1 MENGNGLKKQYGLLM
16 AICMV
21 VGTVVGSGVFFK
33 AQAILDKTGGDM
45 PMGIIAWIIGGVVM
59 ICCVLAF
66 CVMAQQYEKVNGL
79 VDYAEATIGNKYA
92 YFMGWFATTIYTPA
106 MTSVLAWL
114 TARYFL
120 TFLVSVNPNLT
131 LTAPIAGAG
140 PVSSSET
147 FLLAG
152 FILICVFAINTL
164 SSKLAGK
171 LQISATFIKL
181 IPLLLMAVV
190 GTIYGLTHNIAGE
203 PVDAGPSMLGA
214 NFETST
220 GNFSLLFGAVVAT
233 AFAYEGWILATS
245 INSEI
250 KNSKKNLPIALILGG
265 IIIIA
270 IYLFYYIGIAGGAPV
285 EVLKDASKGAPVAFV
300 NVFGNVI
307 GNILNLFVAI
317 SCLGTLNGLLIGCI
331 RGMYSISVRGYGP
344 KADLMKQVD
353 PASGMPSNSC
363 IVGLV
368 IIGAWLVYF
377 YGANL
382 ATVHNDADLAAAT
395 STIGGLFNFNAS
407 DWFGKFSFDS
417 SELPIITIYALYIP
431 MFIQFMRKE
440 KKLPAVKRF
449 VLPALGIIGSA
460 FMVFAAIYSHGY
472 LPYKAAKEAGAGFSC
487 PVLFYLIVFAV
498 IMAIGMLLMNPKK
511 KKSK

>member
-1 MENGNGLKKQYGLLM
+1 MEKGLKKQYGLLM

-33 AQAILDKTGGDM
+33 AQAILQKTNGDM
-45 PMGIIAWIIGGVVM
+45 PMGILAWVIGGAVM
-59 ICCVLAF
+59 IFCVLAF
-66 CVMAQQYEKVNGL
+66 CVMAQRYEKVNGL
-79 VDYAEATIGNKYA
+79 VDYAEATIGSKYA
-92 YFMGWFATTIYTPA
+92 YMMGWFATTIYTPA

-120 TFLVSVNPNLT
+120 TFLVSVNPDIQLN
-131 LTAPIAGAG
+131 GD
-140 PVSSSET
+140 PVTGTET

-152 FILICVFAINTL
+152 FILIFVFAVNTL

-190 GTIYGLTHNIAGE
+190 GTIYGCTHNFAGE
-203 PVDAGPSMLGA
+203 PTTILAT
-214 NFETST
+214 NFTT
-220 GNFSLLFGAVVAT
+220 GTGDFTPLFGAVVAT

-250 KNSKKNLPIALILGG
+250 KDSKKNLPIALVLGG

-270 IYLFYYIGIAGGAPV
+270 IYLFYYIGVAGGAPV
-285 EVLKDASKGAPVAFV
+285 QTLIDEGTAPAFV
-300 NVFGNVI
+300 TVFGNVL
-307 GNILNLFVAI
+307 GNILNLFVAV

-344 KADLMKQVD
+344 KVNLMKQID

-368 IIGAWLVYF
+368 IVSAWLVYF

-382 ATVHNDADLAAAT
+382 TT
-395 STIGGLFNFNAS
+395 P
-407 DWFGKFSFDS
+407 WFGKFSFDS

-431 MFIQFMRKE
+431 MFIMFMKKE
-440 KKLPAVKRF
+440 KGLSPVKRF
-449 VLPALGIIGSA
+449 VLPTLGLIGSA
-460 FMVFAAIYSHGY
+460 FMVFAALFSHGY
-472 LPYKAAKEAGAGFSC
+472 APYIAAKEAGQGFAC
-487 PVLFYLIVFAV
+487 PVIFYLAVFAV
-498 IMAIGMLLMNPKK
+498 IMAIGLLLMKPKQK
-511 KKSK
+511 KN

>member
-33 AQAILDKTGGDM
+33 AQAILDKTNGDM

-59 ICCVLAF
+59 IFCVLAF

-92 YFMGWFATTIYTPA
+92 YFMGWFATTIYMPA

-120 TFLVSVNPNLT
+120 TFLVSVNPDLQ
-131 LTAPIAGAG
+131 LAGD
-140 PVSSSET
+140 PVTGTET

-152 FILICVFAINTL
+152 FILILVFAVNTL

-203 PVDAGPSMLGA
+203 PATILSS
-214 NFETST
+214 NFATGT
-220 GNFSLLFGAVVAT
+220 GNFSVLFGAVVAT

-250 KNSKKNLPIALILGG
+250 KDSKKNLPIALVLGG

-285 EVLKDASKGAPVAFV
+285 KTLIEEGTAPAFTT
-300 NVFGNVI
+300 VFGNVL
-307 GNILNLFVAI
+307 GNVLNLFVAV
-317 SCLGTLNGLLIGCI
+317 SCLGTLNGLLIGTI
-331 RGMYSISVRGYGP
+331 RGMYSVAVRGYGP
-344 KADLMKQVD
+344 KSDLMKQVD

-363 IVGLV
+363 IIGLV
-368 IIGAWLVYF
+368 IVGAWLVYF

-382 ATVHNDADLAAAT
+382 TATP
-395 STIGGLFNFNAS
+395 
-407 DWFGKFSFDS
+407 WFGKFSFDS
-417 SELPIITIYALYIP
+417 SELPIITIYGLYIP

-440 KKLPAVKRF
+440 KNLPAVKRF
-449 VLPALGIIGSA
+449 VLPTLGVIGSA

-472 LPYKAAKEAGAGFSC
+472 MPYLAAKEKGEFSC

-511 KKSK
+511 KSK

>member
-1 MENGNGLKKQYGLLM
+1 MVSMENGLKKQYGLLM

-33 AQAILDKTGGDM
+33 AQAILQKTNGDM
-45 PMGIIAWIIGGVVM
+45 PMGILAWIIGGVIM

-79 VDYAEATIGNKYA
+79 VDYAEATIGSKYA
-92 YFMGWFATTIYTPA
+92 YMMGWFSTVIYTPA

-120 TFLVSVNPNLT
+120 TFLVSVNPDLQ
-131 LTAPIAGAG
+131 LAGN
-140 PVSSSET
+140 PVTGTET

-152 FILICVFAINTL
+152 FILIFVFAVNTL

-203 PVDAGPSMLGA
+203 PTTILAS
-214 NFETST
+214 NFATGS
-220 GNFSLLFGAVVAT
+220 GNFQPLFGAVVAT

-250 KNSKKNLPIALILGG
+250 KDSKKNLPIALVLGG
-265 IIIIA
+265 IIIVA

-285 EVLKDASKGAPVAFV
+285 QTLIDEGTAPAFTA
-300 NVFGNVI
+300 VFGNVL
-307 GNILNLFVAI
+307 GNILNLFVAV

-331 RGMYSISVRGYGP
+331 RGMYSISVRNMGP
-344 KADLMKQVD
+344 KVYLMKQVD

-368 IIGAWLVYF
+368 IVAAWLVYF

-382 ATVHNDADLAAAT
+382 TATP
-395 STIGGLFNFNAS
+395 
-407 DWFGKFSFDS
+407 WFGKFSFDS

-440 KKLPAVKRF
+440 KNLPAVKRF

-460 FMVFAAIYSHGY
+460 FMVFAAFYSHGY
-472 LPYKAAKEAGAGFSC
+472 MPYLAAKENGEFSC

-498 IMAIGMLLMNPKK
+498 IMAIGMLVMKPKK
-511 KKSK
+511 KAK

>member
-1 MENGNGLKKQYGLLM
+1 MENGLKKQYGLLM

-33 AQAILDKTGGDM
+33 AQAILQKTNGDM
-45 PMGIIAWIIGGVVM
+45 PMGIIAWIIGGLVM

-66 CVMAQQYEKVNGL
+66 CVMAQRYEKVNGL
-79 VDYAEATIGNKYA
+79 VDYAEATVGNKYA

-120 TFLVSVNPNLT
+120 TFLVSVNPDLQ
-131 LTAPIAGAG
+131 LAGD
-140 PVSSSET
+140 PVTGSET

-152 FILICVFAINTL
+152 FILIFVFAVNTL

-171 LQISATFIKL
+171 LQISTTFIKL

-190 GTIYGLTHNIAGE
+190 GTVYGFTHNMAGE
-203 PVDAGPSMLGA
+203 PVSILSA
-214 NFETST
+214 NFATGT
-220 GNFSLLFGAVVAT
+220 GNYTMLFGAVVAT

-250 KNSKKNLPIALILGG
+250 KNSKKNLPIALIVGG
-265 IIIIA
+265 VIIITVYI
-270 IYLFYYIGIAGGAPV
+270 FYYIGVAGGATV
-285 EVLKDASKGAPVAFV
+285 ETLVNDGATTAFTT
-300 NVFGNVI
+300 VFGNVF
-307 GNILNLFVAI
+307 GNILNLFVAV

-344 KADLMKQVD
+344 KVDLMKQVD
-353 PASGMPSNSC
+353 PASNMPSNSC

-368 IIGAWLVYF
+368 IVAAWLVYF

-382 ATVHNDADLAAAT
+382 TAKP
-395 STIGGLFNFNAS
+395 
-407 DWFGKFSFDS
+407 WFGVFSFDS

-440 KKLPAVKRF
+440 KGLSPLKRF
-449 VLPALGIIGSA
+449 VLPGLGVVGSL
-460 FMVFAAIYSHGY
+460 FMVIAAIYSHGY
-472 LPYKAAKEAGAGFSC
+472 LPYIAAKENGTFSC

-498 IMAIGMLLMNPKK
+498 IMGLGLVMMKPKK
-511 KKSK
+511 AK

>member
-1 MENGNGLKKQYGLLM
+1 MEKGLKKQYGLLM

-33 AQAILDKTGGDM
+33 AQAILQKTNGDM
-45 PMGIIAWIIGGVVM
+45 PMGILAWIIGGAVM
-59 ICCVLAF
+59 IFCVLAF

-79 VDYAEATIGNKYA
+79 VDYAEATIGSKYA
-92 YFMGWFATTIYTPA
+92 YLMGWFSTLIYTPA

-120 TFLVSVNPNLT
+120 VFLVSVNPDFQLN
-131 LTAPIAGAG
+131 GD
-140 PVSSSET
+140 PVTSSET

-152 FILICVFAINTL
+152 FILIFVFAVNTL

-181 IPLLLMAVV
+181 IPLLLMAIV

-203 PVDAGPSMLGA
+203 PTTILAT
-214 NFETST
+214 NFAT
-220 GNFSLLFGAVVAT
+220 GTGDFTPLFGAVVAT

-250 KNSKKNLPIALILGG
+250 KDSKKNLPIALVLGG

-270 IYLFYYIGIAGGAPV
+270 IYLFYYIGVAGGAPV
-285 EVLKDASKGAPVAFV
+285 QTLIDEGTAPAFV
-300 NVFGNVI
+300 TVFGNVF
-307 GNILNLFVAI
+307 GNILNLFVAV

-331 RGMYSISVRGYGP
+331 RGMYSISVRGFGP
-344 KADLMKQVD
+344 KVNLMKQID

-363 IVGLV
+363 IIGLV
-368 IIGAWLVYF
+368 VVAAWLVYF

-382 ATVHNDADLAAAT
+382 TATP
-395 STIGGLFNFNAS
+395 
-407 DWFGKFSFDS
+407 WFGKFSFDS

-431 MFIQFMRKE
+431 MFIMFMKKE
-440 KKLPAVKRF
+440 KGLSPVKRF
-449 VLPALGIIGSA
+449 VLPTLGLIGSA
-460 FMVFAAIYSHGY
+460 CMVFAAIYSHGY
-472 LPYKAAKEAGAGFSC
+472 APYIAAKEAGQGFTC
-487 PVLFYLIVFAV
+487 PVLFYLVVFGV
-498 IMAIGMLLMNPKK
+498 IMAIGLLVMKPKQK
-511 KKSK
+511 KN

>member
-1 MENGNGLKKQYGLLM
+1 MENGLKKQYGLLM

-33 AQAILDKTGGDM
+33 AQTILEKTNGDM
-45 PMGIIAWIIGGVVM
+45 PLGIIAWIIGGTVM
-59 ICCVLAF
+59 LFCILAF
-66 CVMAQQYEKVNGL
+66 CVMAQRYEKVNGL
-79 VDYAEATIGNKYA
+79 VDYSEATIGSKYA
-92 YFMGWFATTIYTPA
+92 YMIGWFTTTIYTPA

-120 TFLVSVNPNLT
+120 TFIKSVNP
-131 LTAPIAGAG
+131 AFSIASVTTNGTDFG

-147 FLLAG
+147 FLFAG
-152 FILICVFAINTL
+152 FVLIIVFAVNTL
-164 SSKLAGK
+164 SSRLAGK
-171 LQISATFIKL
+171 LQISATFIKF
-181 IPLLLMAVV
+181 IPLLAMAIGGV
-190 GTIYGLTHNIAGE
+190 IYGLSHDITGA
-203 PVDAGPSMLGA
+203 PVQDAA
-214 NFETST
+214 
-220 GNFSLLFGAVVAT
+220 SLLASNFNTSGGTIAPLFAAVVAT

-250 KNSKKNLPIALILGG
+250 KNSKKNLPIALVAGG

-270 IYLFYYIGIAGGAPV
+270 IYLFYYIGVAGGATV
-285 EVLKDASKGAPVAFV
+285 DVLKNDGAPVAFV
-300 NVFGNVI
+300 NVFGNVF
-307 GNILNLFVAI
+307 GNILNLFVAV

-331 RGMYSISVRGYGP
+331 RGMYSLAVRDMGP
-344 KADLMKQVD
+344 KVKLMKQID

-368 IIGAWLVYF
+368 IVAAWLVYF

-382 ATVHNDADLAAAT
+382 VEVP
-395 STIGGLFNFNAS
+395 
-407 DWFGKFSFDS
+407 WFGKFSFDS

-440 KKLPAVKRF
+440 KGVSALKRF
-449 VLPALGIIGSA
+449 VLPALGIIGSG

-472 LPYKAAKEAGAGFSC
+472 APYMAAKANGEFSC
-487 PVLFYLIVFAV
+487 PVLFYLIVFTV
-498 IMAIGMLLMNPKK
+498 IMTIGAIFMKPKAAK
-511 KKSK
+511 K

>member
-1 MENGNGLKKQYGLLM
+1 MKKVISMEKGLKKQYGLLM

-33 AQAILDKTGGDM
+33 AQAILNKTNGDM
-45 PMGIIAWIIGGVVM
+45 PLGIVAWIIGGAVM
-59 ICCVLAF
+59 IFCILAF
-66 CVMAQQYEKVNGL
+66 CVMAQRYEKVNGL
-79 VDYAEATIGNKYA
+79 VDYSEATIGGKYA
-92 YFMGWFATTIYTPA
+92 YMIGWFTTTIYTPA

-114 TARYFL
+114 TASYFL
-120 TFLVSVNPNLT
+120 KFLQSVNPDFALMGVADT
-131 LTAPIAGAG
+131 
-140 PVSSSET
+140 SSET

-152 FILICVFAINTL
+152 FILMLVFAVNTL

-181 IPLLLMAVV
+181 IPLLAMAIGGV
-190 GTIYGLTHNIAGE
+190 IYGLSHDITGA
-203 PVDAGPSMLGA
+203 PVQDTTSMLAA
-214 NFETST
+214 NFGTS
-220 GNFSLLFGAVVAT
+220 GNTIAPLFGAVVAT

-250 KNSKKNLPIALILGG
+250 KNSKRNLPIALVAGG
-265 IIIIA
+265 IIIVA
-270 IYLFYYIGIAGGAPV
+270 IYLFYYIGIAGGASV
-285 EVLKDASKGAPVAFV
+285 DTLRTVGTAPAFV
-300 NVFGNVI
+300 AVFGNVL
-307 GNILNLFVAI
+307 GNILNLFVAV

-331 RGMYSISVRGYGP
+331 RGMYSLAVRDRGP
-344 KADLMKQVD
+344 KVKLMKQVD

-368 IIGAWLVYF
+368 IVAAWLVYF

-382 ATVHNDADLAAAT
+382 AGTP
-395 STIGGLFNFNAS
+395 
-407 DWFGKFSFDS
+407 WFGKFSFDS

-431 MFIQFMRKE
+431 IFIQFMRKE
-440 KKLPAVKRF
+440 KGLSALKRF
-449 VLPALGIIGSA
+449 VLPTLGIIGSA

-472 LPYKAAKEAGAGFSC
+472 APYMAAKEAGTGFSC

-498 IMAIGMLLMNPKK
+498 IMAIGAIFMNPQKVEK
-511 KKSK
+511 E

>member
-1 MENGNGLKKQYGLLM
+1 MEKGLKKQYGLLM

-33 AQAILDKTGGDM
+33 AQAILQKTNGDM
-45 PMGIIAWIIGGVVM
+45 PMGILAWVIGGAVM
-59 ICCVLAF
+59 IFCVLAF
-66 CVMAQQYEKVNGL
+66 CVMAQRYEKVNGL
-79 VDYAEATIGNKYA
+79 VDYAEATIGSKYA
-92 YFMGWFATTIYTPA
+92 YMMGWFTTTIYTPA

-120 TFLVSVNPNLT
+120 TFLVSVDPDIQLN
-131 LTAPIAGAG
+131 GD
-140 PVSSSET
+140 PVTGTET

-152 FILICVFAINTL
+152 FILIFVFAVNTL

-190 GTIYGLTHNIAGE
+190 GTIYGCTHNFAGE
-203 PVDAGPSMLGA
+203 PTTILAT
-214 NFETST
+214 NFAT
-220 GNFSLLFGAVVAT
+220 GTGDFTPLFGAVVAT

-250 KNSKKNLPIALILGG
+250 KDSKKNLPIALVLGG

-270 IYLFYYIGIAGGAPV
+270 IYLFYYIGVAGGAPV
-285 EVLKDASKGAPVAFV
+285 QTLIDEGTAPAFV
-300 NVFGNVI
+300 TVFGNVL
-307 GNILNLFVAI
+307 GNILNLFVAV

-344 KADLMKQVD
+344 KVNLMKQID

-368 IIGAWLVYF
+368 IVSAWLVYF

-382 ATVHNDADLAAAT
+382 TT
-395 STIGGLFNFNAS
+395 P
-407 DWFGKFSFDS
+407 WFGKFSFDS

-431 MFIQFMRKE
+431 MFIMFMKKE
-440 KKLPAVKRF
+440 KGLSPVKRF
-449 VLPALGIIGSA
+449 VLPTLGLIGSA
-460 FMVFAAIYSHGY
+460 FMVFAALFSHGY
-472 LPYKAAKEAGAGFSC
+472 APYIAAKEAGQGFAC
-487 PVLFYLIVFAV
+487 PVIFYLAVFAV
-498 IMAIGMLLMNPKK
+498 IMAIGLLLMKPKQK
-511 KKSK
+511 KN

>member
-1 MENGNGLKKQYGLLM
+1 MENGLKKQYGLLM

-33 AQAILDKTGGDM
+33 AQAILQKTNGDM
-45 PMGIIAWIIGGVVM
+45 PLGVLAWIIGGAVM
-59 ICCVLAF
+59 IFCILAF

-79 VDYAEATIGNKYA
+79 VDYAEATVGSKYA
-92 YFMGWFATTIYTPA
+92 YMMGWFATTIYTPA

-120 TFLVSVNPNLT
+120 TFMVSVNPDLQ
-131 LTAPIAGAG
+131 LAGD
-140 PVSSSET
+140 PVTGTET

-152 FILICVFAINTL
+152 FILICVFAVNTL

-190 GTIYGLTHNIAGE
+190 GTIYGLSHNMAGE
-203 PVDAGPSMLGA
+203 PVSILASNFATSAGDFKP
-214 NFETST
+214 
-220 GNFSLLFGAVVAT
+220 LFGAVVAT

-250 KNSKKNLPIALILGG
+250 KDSKKNLPIALVLGG
-265 IIIIA
+265 VIIIA

-285 EVLKDASKGAPVAFV
+285 KTLMDEGTASAFTT
-300 NVFGNVI
+300 VFGNVL
-307 GNILNLFVAI
+307 GNILNLFVAV

-331 RGMYSISVRGYGP
+331 RGMYSISVRNMGP
-344 KADLMKQVD
+344 KVNLMKQID

-368 IIGAWLVYF
+368 IVAARLVYF

-382 ATVHNDADLAAAT
+382 TAKP
-395 STIGGLFNFNAS
+395 
-407 DWFGKFSFDS
+407 WFGIFSFDS

-431 MFIQFMRKE
+431 MFIQFMRKAKE
-440 KKLPAVKRF
+440 LSALKRF
-449 VLPALGIIGSA
+449 VLPALGIIGSG
-460 FMVFAAIYSHGY
+460 FMVIAAIYSHGY
-472 LPYKAAKEAGAGFSC
+472 QPYIAAKENGTFSC
-487 PVLFYLIVFAV
+487 PVLFYLVVFAV
-498 IMAIGMLLMNPKK
+498 IMVAGALVMKPKK
-511 KKSK
+511 KA

>member
-1 MENGNGLKKQYGLLM
+1 MEKGLKKQYGLLM

-33 AQAILDKTGGDM
+33 AQAILQKTNGDM
-45 PMGIIAWIIGGVVM
+45 PMGIIAWIIGGAVM
-59 ICCVLAF
+59 ICCILAF

-79 VDYAEATIGNKYA
+79 VDYAEATIGSKYA

-120 TFLVSVNPNLT
+120 TFLVSVNPDLQ
-131 LTAPIAGAG
+131 LAGD
-140 PVSSSET
+140 PVTGTET

-190 GTIYGLTHNIAGE
+190 GTIYGLSHNIAGE
-203 PVDAGPSMLGA
+203 PTSILAS
-214 NFETST
+214 NFAT
-220 GNFSLLFGAVVAT
+220 GSGNYSVLFGAVVAT

-250 KNSKKNLPIALILGG
+250 KDSKKNLPIALVLGG

-285 EVLKDASKGAPVAFV
+285 QTLIDEGTAPAFTA
-300 NVFGNVI
+300 VFGNVL
-307 GNILNLFVAI
+307 GNILNLFVAV
-317 SCLGTLNGLLIGCI
+317 SCLGTLNGLLIGNI

-344 KADLMKQVD
+344 KVDLMKQID

-363 IVGLV
+363 IIGLV
-368 IIGAWLVYF
+368 IVGAWLVYF

-382 ATVHNDADLAAAT
+382 TAAP
-395 STIGGLFNFNAS
+395 
-407 DWFGKFSFDS
+407 WFGLFSFDS

-440 KKLPAVKRF
+440 KSLPAVKRF
-449 VLPALGIIGSA
+449 VLPTLGIIGSA

-472 LPYKAAKEAGAGFSC
+472 LPYLAAKEQGEFSC

-498 IMAIGMLLMNPKK
+498 IMAIGMLVMNPKK
-511 KKSK
+511 KAK

>member
-33 AQAILDKTGGDM
+33 AQAILQKTNGDM

-79 VDYAEATIGNKYA
+79 VDYAEATIGSKYA
-92 YFMGWFATTIYTPA
+92 YMMGWFSTTIYTPA

-120 TFLVSVNPNLT
+120 TFLVSVNPNLQ
-131 LTAPIAGAG
+131 LAGD
-140 PVSSSET
+140 PVTGTET

-152 FILICVFAINTL
+152 FILIVVFAINTL

-203 PVDAGPSMLGA
+203 PTTILAS
-214 NFETST
+214 NFATGT
-220 GNFSLLFGAVVAT
+220 GNFQPLFGAVVAT

-250 KNSKKNLPIALILGG
+250 KDSKKNLPIALVLGG

-285 EVLKDASKGAPVAFV
+285 QTLIDEGTAPAFTA
-300 NVFGNVI
+300 VFGNVL
-307 GNILNLFVAI
+307 GNILNLFVAV
-317 SCLGTLNGLLIGCI
+317 SCLGTLNGLLIGTI
-331 RGMYSISVRGYGP
+331 RGMYSISVRNMGP
-344 KADLMKQVD
+344 KVDLMKQVD

-368 IIGAWLVYF
+368 IVAAWLVYF

-382 ATVHNDADLAAAT
+382 TATP
-395 STIGGLFNFNAS
+395 
-407 DWFGKFSFDS
+407 WFGKFSFDS

-440 KKLPAVKRF
+440 TKLPAVKRF
-449 VLPALGIIGSA
+449 VLPTLGIIGSA
-460 FMVFAAIYSHGY
+460 FMVFAALYSHGY
-472 LPYKAAKEAGAGFSC
+472 MPYLAAKENGEFSC
-487 PVLFYLIVFAV
+487 PVLFYIIVFAV
-498 IMAIGMLLMNPKK
+498 IMALGALVMNPKK
-511 KKSK
+511 KAK

>member
-1 MENGNGLKKQYGLLM
+1 MENQNGLKKQYGLLM

-33 AQAILDKTGGDM
+33 AQAILDKTSGDM
-45 PMGIIAWIIGGVVM
+45 PMGILAWIIGGVIM
-59 ICCVLAF
+59 IFCVLAF

-79 VDYAEATIGNKYA
+79 VDYAEATIGKKYA
-92 YFMGWFATTIYTPA
+92 YLIGWFSTLIYTPA

-120 TFLVSVNPNLT
+120 TFLVSVNPDIQL
-131 LTAPIAGAG
+131 AGD
-140 PVSSSET
+140 PVTGTET

-152 FILICVFAINTL
+152 FILIFVFAVNTL

-181 IPLLLMAVV
+181 IPLLLMAIV

-203 PVDAGPSMLGA
+203 PTTILAS
-214 NFETST
+214 NFGTGT
-220 GNFSLLFGAVVAT
+220 GNFTPLFGAVVAT

-250 KNSKKNLPIALILGG
+250 KNSKKNLPIALVLGG
-265 IIIIA
+265 FIIIA
-270 IYLFYYIGIAGGAPV
+270 IYLFYYIGVAGGAPV
-285 EVLKDASKGAPVAFV
+285 QTLIDEGTAPAFV
-300 NVFGNVI
+300 TVFGNVF
-307 GNILNLFVAI
+307 GNILNLFVAV

-331 RGMYSISVRGYGP
+331 RGMYSLSVRNMGP
-344 KADLMKQVD
+344 KVKLMKQID

-363 IVGLV
+363 IIGLV
-368 IIGAWLVYF
+368 VVAAWLVYF

-382 ATVHNDADLAAAT
+382 AP
-395 STIGGLFNFNAS
+395 SG
-407 DWFGKFSFDS
+407 WFGYFNFDS
-417 SELPIITIYALYIP
+417 SELPIVTIYALYIP
-431 MFIQFMRKE
+431 MFIKFMKKE
-440 KKLPAVKRF
+440 KSLPAVKRF
-449 VLPALGIIGSA
+449 VLPTLGLIGSA
-460 FMVFAAIYSHGY
+460 FMVFAALYSHGY
-472 LPYKAAKEAGAGFSC
+472 TPYITAKAEGSFSC

-498 IMAIGMLLMNPKK
+498 IMVIGAILMKPKAEK
-511 KKSK
+511 K

>member
-1 MENGNGLKKQYGLLM
+1 MEKGLKKQYGLLM

-33 AQAILDKTGGDM
+33 AQAILQKTNGDM
-45 PMGIIAWIIGGVVM
+45 PMGIIAWIIGGAVM
-59 ICCVLAF
+59 IFCILAF

-79 VDYAEATIGNKYA
+79 VDYAEATIGSKYA

-120 TFLVSVNPNLT
+120 TFLVSVNPELQLN
-131 LTAPIAGAG
+131 GD
-140 PVSSSET
+140 PVTGSET

-152 FILICVFAINTL
+152 FILICVFAINTI

-181 IPLLLMAVV
+181 IPLLLMAVF
-190 GTIYGLTHNIAGE
+190 GTIYGLSHNLAGE
-203 PVDAGPSMLGA
+203 PTTILAS
-214 NFETST
+214 NFATST
-220 GNFSLLFGAVVAT
+220 GNYSVLFGAVVAT
-233 AFAYEGWILATS
+233 AFAYEGWVLATS

-250 KNSKKNLPIALILGG
+250 KDSKKNLPIALVLGG
-265 IIIIA
+265 IVIIA

-285 EVLKDASKGAPVAFV
+285 TTLMESGTTSAFTT
-300 NVFGNVI
+300 VFGNVL
-307 GNILNLFVAI
+307 GNILNLFVAV

-331 RGMYSISVRGYGP
+331 RGMYSLSVRNMGP
-344 KADLMKQVD
+344 KVDLMKQID

-368 IIGAWLVYF
+368 IVAGWLVYF

-382 ATVHNDADLAAAT
+382 TATP
-395 STIGGLFNFNAS
+395 
-407 DWFGKFSFDS
+407 WFGKFSFDS

-440 KKLPAVKRF
+440 KNLPAVKRF

-460 FMVFAAIYSHGY
+460 FMVFAALYSHGY
-472 LPYKAAKEAGAGFSC
+472 LPYLVAKENGEFSC

-498 IMAIGMLLMNPKK
+498 IMAIGMLVMNPKK
-511 KKSK
+511 KAK

>member
-1 MENGNGLKKQYGLLM
+1 MEKGLKKQYGLLM

-33 AQAILDKTGGDM
+33 AQAILQKTDGDM
-45 PMGIIAWIIGGVVM
+45 PMGIIAWIIGGAVM

-79 VDYAEATIGNKYA
+79 VDYAEATIGSKYA

-120 TFLVSVNPNLT
+120 TFLVSVNPDLQ
-131 LTAPIAGAG
+131 LAGD
-140 PVSSSET
+140 PVTGTET

-181 IPLLLMAVV
+181 IPLLLMAVF
-190 GTIYGLTHNIAGE
+190 GTVYGLSHNMAGE
-203 PVDAGPSMLGA
+203 PTTILSS
-214 NFETST
+214 NFATGT
-220 GNFSLLFGAVVAT
+220 GNYSVLFGAVVAT

-250 KNSKKNLPIALILGG
+250 KDSKKNLPIALVLGG

-285 EVLKDASKGAPVAFV
+285 KTLMEDGTTTAFTT
-300 NVFGNVI
+300 VFGNVL
-307 GNILNLFVAI
+307 GNILNLFVAV

-331 RGMYSISVRGYGP
+331 RGMYSISVRGMGP
-344 KADLMKQVD
+344 KVDLMKQVD

-363 IVGLV
+363 IIGLV
-368 IIGAWLVYF
+368 IVGAWLVYF

-382 ATVHNDADLAAAT
+382 TATP
-395 STIGGLFNFNAS
+395 
-407 DWFGKFSFDS
+407 WFGKFSFDS

-440 KKLPAVKRF
+440 KNLPAVKRF
-449 VLPALGIIGSA
+449 VLPILGIIGSA
-460 FMVFAAIYSHGY
+460 FMVFAAFYSHGY
-472 LPYKAAKEAGAGFSC
+472 MPYLAAKENGEFSC

-498 IMAIGMLLMNPKK
+498 IMAIGMLVMNPKK
-511 KKSK
+511 KAK

>member
-1 MENGNGLKKQYGLLM
+1 MGSFMEKGLKKQYGLLM

-33 AQAILDKTGGDM
+33 AQAILQKTNGDM
-45 PMGIIAWIIGGVVM
+45 PMGIIAWIIGGAVM
-59 ICCVLAF
+59 IFCVLAF

-79 VDYAEATIGNKYA
+79 VDYAEATIGSKYA

-120 TFLVSVNPNLT
+120 TFLVSVNPDLQ
-131 LTAPIAGAG
+131 LAGD
-140 PVSSSET
+140 PVTGSET

-152 FILICVFAINTL
+152 FILICVFAVNTL

-190 GTIYGLTHNIAGE
+190 GTIYGISHDITGA
-203 PVDAGPSMLGA
+203 PVDAGTSMLTS
-214 NFETST
+214 NFATGT
-220 GNFSLLFGAVVAT
+220 GNYSVLFGAVVAT

-250 KNSKKNLPIALILGG
+250 KDSKKNLPIALVLGG

-285 EVLKDASKGAPVAFV
+285 TTLMETGTTTAFTT
-300 NVFGNVI
+300 VFGNVL
-307 GNILNLFVAI
+307 GNILNLFVAV

-331 RGMYSISVRGYGP
+331 RGMYSISVRGFGP
-344 KADLMKQVD
+344 KVDLMKQVD

-363 IVGLV
+363 IIGLV
-368 IIGAWLVYF
+368 IVGAWLVYF
-377 YGANL
+377 YGGNL
-382 ATVHNDADLAAAT
+382 APTP
-395 STIGGLFNFNAS
+395 
-407 DWFGKFSFDS
+407 WFGKFSFDS

-440 KKLPAVKRF
+440 KNLPAVKRF

-460 FMVFAAIYSHGY
+460 FMVFAAFYSHGY
-472 LPYKAAKEAGAGFSC
+472 MPYLAAKENGEFSC

-498 IMAIGMLLMNPKK
+498 IMAIGMLVMKPKK
-511 KKSK
+511 KAK

>member
-1 MENGNGLKKQYGLLM
+1 MEKGLKKQYGLLM

-33 AQAILDKTGGDM
+33 AQAILNTTKGDM
-45 PMGIIAWIIGGVVM
+45 PMGIIAWIIGGAVM
-59 ICCVLAF
+59 IFCVLAF

-79 VDYAEATIGNKYA
+79 VDYAEATIGSKYA

-120 TFLVSVNPNLT
+120 TFLVSVNPELQLN
-131 LTAPIAGAG
+131 GD
-140 PVSSSET
+140 PVTGSET

-152 FILICVFAINTL
+152 FILICVFAINTI

-181 IPLLLMAVV
+181 IPLLLMAVF
-190 GTIYGLTHNIAGE
+190 GTIYGLSHNMAGE
-203 PVDAGPSMLGA
+203 PTTILAS
-214 NFETST
+214 NFGTST
-220 GNFSLLFGAVVAT
+220 GNYSVLFGAVVAT

-250 KNSKKNLPIALILGG
+250 KISKKNLPIALILGG
-265 IIIIA
+265 VIIIA

-285 EVLKDASKGAPVAFV
+285 STLMESGTTSAFTT
-300 NVFGNVI
+300 VFGNVL
-307 GNILNLFVAI
+307 GNILNLFVAV

-331 RGMYSISVRGYGP
+331 RGMYSLSVRNMGP
-344 KADLMKQVD
+344 KVDLMKQID

-368 IIGAWLVYF
+368 IVAGWLVYF

-382 ATVHNDADLAAAT
+382 TATP
-395 STIGGLFNFNAS
+395 
-407 DWFGKFSFDS
+407 WFGKFSFDS

-440 KKLPAVKRF
+440 KNLPAVKRF

-460 FMVFAAIYSHGY
+460 FMVFAALYSHGY
-472 LPYKAAKEAGAGFSC
+472 LPYLAAKENGEFSC

-498 IMAIGMLLMNPKK
+498 IMAIGMLVMNPKK
-511 KKSK
+511 KAK

>member
-1 MENGNGLKKQYGLLM
+1 MGSIMEKGLKKQYGLLM

-33 AQAILDKTGGDM
+33 AQAILQKTNGDM
-45 PMGIIAWIIGGVVM
+45 PMGIIAWIIGGAVM
-59 ICCVLAF
+59 ICCILAF

-79 VDYAEATIGNKYA
+79 VDYAEATIGSKYA

-120 TFLVSVNPNLT
+120 TFLVSVNPDLQ
-131 LTAPIAGAG
+131 LAGD
-140 PVSSSET
+140 PVTGTET

-190 GTIYGLTHNIAGE
+190 GTIYGLSHNMAGE
-203 PVDAGPSMLGA
+203 PTSILAS
-214 NFETST
+214 NFATGT
-220 GNFSLLFGAVVAT
+220 GNYSVLFGAVVAT

-250 KNSKKNLPIALILGG
+250 KDSKKNLPIALVLGG

-285 EVLKDASKGAPVAFV
+285 QTLIDEGTAPAFTA
-300 NVFGNVI
+300 VFGNVL
-307 GNILNLFVAI
+307 GNILNLFVAV
-317 SCLGTLNGLLIGCI
+317 SCLGTLNGLLIGNI

-344 KADLMKQVD
+344 KVDLMKQID

-363 IVGLV
+363 IIGLV
-368 IIGAWLVYF
+368 IVGAWLVYF

-382 ATVHNDADLAAAT
+382 TAAP
-395 STIGGLFNFNAS
+395 
-407 DWFGKFSFDS
+407 WFGLFSFDS

-440 KKLPAVKRF
+440 KSLPAVKRF
-449 VLPALGIIGSA
+449 VLPTLGIIGSA

-472 LPYKAAKEAGAGFSC
+472 MPYLAAKEQGEFSC

-498 IMAIGMLLMNPKK
+498 IMAIGMLVMNPKK
-511 KKSK
+511 KAK

>member
-1 MENGNGLKKQYGLLM
+1 MEKGLKKQYGLLM

-33 AQAILDKTGGDM
+33 AQAILQKTNGDM
-45 PMGIIAWIIGGVVM
+45 PMGIIAWIIGGAVM

-79 VDYAEATIGNKYA
+79 VDYAEATIGSKYA

-120 TFLVSVNPNLT
+120 TFLVSVNPDIQL
-131 LTAPIAGAG
+131 AGD
-140 PVSSSET
+140 PVTGTET

-181 IPLLLMAVV
+181 VPLLLMAVF
-190 GTIYGLTHNIAGE
+190 GTIYGLSHNMAGE
-203 PVDAGPSMLGA
+203 PATILAS
-214 NFETST
+214 NFATGT
-220 GNFSLLFGAVVAT
+220 GNYSVLFGAVVAT

-250 KNSKKNLPIALILGG
+250 KDSKKNLPIALVLGG

-285 EVLKDASKGAPVAFV
+285 STLMESGTTTAFTT
-300 NVFGNVI
+300 VFGNVL
-307 GNILNLFVAI
+307 GNILNLFVAV
-317 SCLGTLNGLLIGCI
+317 SCLGTLNGLLIGTI

-344 KADLMKQVD
+344 KVDLMKQID

-363 IVGLV
+363 IIGLV
-368 IIGAWLVYF
+368 IVAGWLVYF

-382 ATVHNDADLAAAT
+382 TATP
-395 STIGGLFNFNAS
+395 
-407 DWFGKFSFDS
+407 WFGKFSFDS

-440 KKLPAVKRF
+440 KNLPAVKRF

-472 LPYKAAKEAGAGFSC
+472 MPYLAAKENGEFSC

-498 IMAIGMLLMNPKK
+498 IMAIGMLVMNPKK
-511 KKSK
+511 KAK

>member
-1 MENGNGLKKQYGLLM
+1 MEKGLKKQYGLLM

-33 AQAILDKTGGDM
+33 AQAILQKTDGDM
-45 PMGIIAWIIGGVVM
+45 PMGIIAWIIGGAVM

-79 VDYAEATIGNKYA
+79 VDYAEATIGSKYA

-120 TFLVSVNPNLT
+120 TFLVSVNPDLQ
-131 LTAPIAGAG
+131 LAGD
-140 PVSSSET
+140 PVTGTET

-181 IPLLLMAVV
+181 IPLLLMAVF
-190 GTIYGLTHNIAGE
+190 GTVYGLSHNMAGE
-203 PVDAGPSMLGA
+203 PTTILSL
-214 NFETST
+214 NFATGT
-220 GNFSLLFGAVVAT
+220 GNYSVLFGAVVAT

-250 KNSKKNLPIALILGG
+250 KDSKKNLPIALVLGG

-285 EVLKDASKGAPVAFV
+285 KTLMEDGTTTAFTT
-300 NVFGNVI
+300 VFGNVL
-307 GNILNLFVAI
+307 GNILNLFVAV

-331 RGMYSISVRGYGP
+331 RGMYSISVRGMGP
-344 KADLMKQVD
+344 KVDLMKQVD

-363 IVGLV
+363 IIGLV
-368 IIGAWLVYF
+368 IVGAWLVYF

-382 ATVHNDADLAAAT
+382 TATP
-395 STIGGLFNFNAS
+395 
-407 DWFGKFSFDS
+407 WFGKFSFDS

-440 KKLPAVKRF
+440 KNLPAVKRF
-449 VLPALGIIGSA
+449 VLPILGIIGSA
-460 FMVFAAIYSHGY
+460 FMVFAAFYSHGY
-472 LPYKAAKEAGAGFSC
+472 MPYLAAKENGEFSC

-498 IMAIGMLLMNPKK
+498 IMAIGMLVMNPKK
-511 KKSK
+511 KNSK

>member
-1 MENGNGLKKQYGLLM
+1 MATGLKKQYGLLM

-33 AQAILDKTGGDM
+33 AQVILDKTQGDM
-45 PMGIIAWIIGGVVM
+45 PMGIIAWIIGGAVM
-59 ICCVLAF
+59 IFCVLAF
-66 CVMAQQYEKVNGL
+66 CVMAQRYEKVNGV
-79 VDYAEATIGNKYA
+79 VDYAEATIGGKYA
-92 YFMGWFATTIYTPA
+92 YMMGWFTTTIYTPA

-120 TFLVSVNPNLT
+120 TFLKSVNPNFMLVST
-131 LTAPIAGAG
+131 DQGFA
-140 PVSSSET
+140 PVSSAET
-147 FLLAG
+147 FLFAG
-152 FILICVFAINTL
+152 FILILVFAVNTL

-181 IPLLLMAVV
+181 IPLLLMAV
-190 GTIYGLTHNIAGE
+190 GGIIYGLSHDITLAPAE
-203 PVDAGPSMLGA
+203 GA
-214 NFETST
+214 VSILASNFGTSS

-250 KNSKKNLPIALILGG
+250 KNSKRNLPIALIAGG

-270 IYLFYYIGIAGGAPV
+270 IYLFYYIGVAGGAPV
-285 EVLKDASKGAPVAFV
+285 DVLKDVNQGAPVAFV
-300 NVFGNVI
+300 NVFDNVV
-307 GNILNLFVAI
+307 GNILNLFVSV

-331 RGMYSISVRGYGP
+331 RGMYSLSVRNMGP
-344 KADLMKQVD
+344 GVKYMKQVD
-353 PASGMPSNSC
+353 KASGMPSNSC

-368 IIGAWLVYF
+368 IVAAWLVYF

-382 ATVHNDADLAAAT
+382 APNK
-395 STIGGLFNFNAS
+395 
-407 DWFGKFSFDS
+407 WFGLFSFDS

-431 MFIQFMRKE
+431 MFIMFMIKE
-440 KKLPAVKRF
+440 KTLNPLKRF
-449 VLPALGIIGSA
+449 VLPALGIIGSG

-472 LPYKAAKEAGAGFSC
+472 MPYITAKADGKFDC

-498 IMAIGMLLMNPKK
+498 IMGIGLIFMKPKK
-511 KKSK
+511 EKE

>member
-1 MENGNGLKKQYGLLM
+1 MEKGLKKQYGLLM

-33 AQAILDKTGGDM
+33 AQAILQKTNGDM
-45 PMGIIAWIIGGVVM
+45 PMGILAWIIGGAVM
-59 ICCVLAF
+59 IFCVLAF
-66 CVMAQQYEKVNGL
+66 CVMAQRYEKVNGL
-79 VDYAEATIGNKYA
+79 VDYAEATVGGKYA
-92 YFMGWFATTIYTPA
+92 YMMGWFATTIYTPA

-120 TFLVSVNPNLT
+120 TFLVSVNPDFT
-131 LTAPIAGAG
+131 LNGD
-140 PVSSSET
+140 PVTGTET

-152 FILICVFAINTL
+152 FILIFVFAVNTL

-181 IPLLLMAVV
+181 IPLLLMAIV
-190 GTIYGLTHNIAGE
+190 GTIYGCTHNIAGE
-203 PVDAGPSMLGA
+203 PTTILAS
-214 NFETST
+214 NFAT
-220 GNFSLLFGAVVAT
+220 GTGDFTPLFGAVVAT

-250 KNSKKNLPIALILGG
+250 KDSKKNLPIALVLGG

-270 IYLFYYIGIAGGAPV
+270 IYLFYYIGVAGGAPV
-285 EVLKDASKGAPVAFV
+285 QTLIDEGTAPAFV
-300 NVFGNVI
+300 TVFGNI
-307 GNILNLFVAI
+307 LGNILNLFVAV

-344 KADLMKQVD
+344 KVKLMKQID

-368 IIGAWLVYF
+368 IVAAWLVYF

-382 ATVHNDADLAAAT
+382 TT
-395 STIGGLFNFNAS
+395 P
-407 DWFGKFSFDS
+407 WFGKFSFDS

-431 MFIQFMRKE
+431 MFIMFMKKE
-440 KKLPAVKRF
+440 KDLSPVKRF
-449 VLPALGIIGSA
+449 VLPALGLIGSA

-472 LPYKAAKEAGAGFSC
+472 APYLAAKEAGQGFSC

-498 IMAIGMLLMNPKK
+498 IMAIGLLVMNPKEAK
-511 KKSK
+511 KNK

>member
-1 MENGNGLKKQYGLLM
+1 MATGLKKQYGLLM

-33 AQAILDKTGGDM
+33 AQAILEKTEGDM
-45 PMGIIAWIIGGVVM
+45 PMGIIAWIIGGAVM
-59 ICCVLAF
+59 IFCVLAF
-66 CVMAQQYEKVNGL
+66 CVMAQRYEKVNGV
-79 VDYAEATIGNKYA
+79 VDYAEATIGSKYA
-92 YFMGWFATTIYTPA
+92 YMMGWFTTTIYTPA

-120 TFLVSVNPNLT
+120 TFLKSVNPDFMLVST
-131 LTAPIAGAG
+131 DQGFA

-152 FILICVFAINTL
+152 FILIFVFAVNTL

-181 IPLLLMAVV
+181 IPLLLMAVGGIV
-190 GTIYGLTHNIAGE
+190 YGLAHDINGAPVEDATSILVSNFGTSKGNIS
-203 PVDAGPSMLGA
+203 V
-214 NFETST
+214 
-220 GNFSLLFGAVVAT
+220 LFGAVVAT

-250 KNSKKNLPIALILGG
+250 KNSKRNLPIALVLGG

-270 IYLFYYIGIAGGAPV
+270 IYLFYYIGVAGGATV
-285 EVLKDASKGAPVAFV
+285 ETLQSDGATTAFT

-307 GNILNLFVAI
+307 GNILNLFVSV

-331 RGMYSISVRGYGP
+331 RGMYSISVRNMGP
-344 KADLMKQVD
+344 KVKLMKQVD

-368 IIGAWLVYF
+368 IVAAWLVYF

-382 ATVHNDADLAAAT
+382 APT
-395 STIGGLFNFNAS
+395 G
-407 DWFGKFSFDS
+407 WFGKFNFDS

-431 MFIQFMRKE
+431 MFIMFMVKE
-440 KKLPAVKRF
+440 KGLNPLKRFILPAM
-449 VLPALGIIGSA
+449 GIIGSG

-472 LPYKAAKEAGAGFSC
+472 LPYITAKEAGQGFSC

-498 IMAIGMLLMNPKK
+498 IMAIGLILMNPKK
-511 KKSK
+511 AKASSRDE

>member
-1 MENGNGLKKQYGLLM
+1 MEKGLKKQYGLLM

-33 AQAILDKTGGDM
+33 AQAILQKTNGDM
-45 PMGIIAWIIGGVVM
+45 PMGILAWIIGGAVM
-59 ICCVLAF
+59 IFCVLAF
-66 CVMAQQYEKVNGL
+66 CVMAQRYEKVNGL
-79 VDYAEATIGNKYA
+79 VDYAEATIGGKYA
-92 YFMGWFATTIYTPA
+92 YFMGFFSTVIYTPA

-120 TFLVSVNPNLT
+120 VFLTSVNPDLQLN
-131 LTAPIAGAG
+131 GD
-140 PVSSSET
+140 PVTSSET

-152 FILICVFAINTL
+152 FILIFVFAVNTL

-190 GTIYGLTHNIAGE
+190 GTIYGLTHNFAGE
-203 PVDAGPSMLGA
+203 STSILAS
-214 NFETST
+214 NFATGT
-220 GNFSLLFGAVVAT
+220 GNFSPLFGAVVAT

-250 KNSKKNLPIALILGG
+250 KNSKKNLPIALVLGG

-270 IYLFYYIGIAGGAPV
+270 IYLFYYIGVAGGAPV
-285 EVLKDASKGAPVAFV
+285 QTLIDEGTAPAFIT
-300 NVFGNVI
+300 VFGNVF
-307 GNILNLFVAI
+307 GNILNLFVAV

-331 RGMYSISVRGYGP
+331 RGFYSLAVRNMGP
-344 KADLMKQVD
+344 KVNLMKQVD
-353 PASGMPSNSC
+353 EGSGMPSNSC

-368 IIGAWLVYF
+368 IVAAWLVYF
-377 YGANL
+377 FGANL
-382 ATVHNDADLAAAT
+382 TT
-395 STIGGLFNFNAS
+395 P
-407 DWFGKFSFDS
+407 WFGKFSFDS
-417 SELPIITIYALYIP
+417 SELPIITIYGLYIP

-440 KKLPAVKRF
+440 KELPALKRF
-449 VLPALGIIGSA
+449 VLPALGVIGSA
-460 FMVFAAIYSHGY
+460 FMVFAALYSHGY
-472 LPYKAAKEAGAGFSC
+472 APYIAAKEAGQGFTC

-498 IMAIGMLLMNPKK
+498 IMAVGMALMKPKK
-511 KKSK
+511 AKK

>member
-1 MENGNGLKKQYGLLM
+1 MENGNALKKQYGLLM

-33 AQAILDKTGGDM
+33 AQAILDKTNGDM
-45 PMGIIAWIIGGVVM
+45 PMGIIAWIIGGAVM

-120 TFLVSVNPNLT
+120 TFLVSVNPELQLT
-131 LTAPIAGAG
+131 GN
-140 PVSSSET
+140 PVTSSET
-147 FLLAG
+147 FLLAS
-152 FILICVFAINTL
+152 FILICVFAVNTL

-190 GTIYGLTHNIAGE
+190 GTIYGLSHDITGA
-203 PVDAGPSMLGA
+203 PVDAGTSMLGA
-214 NFETST
+214 NFATGT
-220 GNFSLLFGAVVAT
+220 GNFSVLFGAVVAT

-250 KNSKKNLPIALILGG
+250 KNSKKNLPIALVLGG
-265 IIIIA
+265 VIIIA

-285 EVLKDASKGAPVAFV
+285 KTLIEEGTAPAFTA
-300 NVFGNVI
+300 VFGNVL
-307 GNILNLFVAI
+307 GNILNLFVAV

-331 RGMYSISVRGYGP
+331 RGMYSVSVRGYGP
-344 KADLMKQVD
+344 KVDLMKQVD

-363 IVGLV
+363 IIGLV
-368 IIGAWLVYF
+368 IVAGWLVYF

-382 ATVHNDADLAAAT
+382 VDTP
-395 STIGGLFNFNAS
+395 
-407 DWFGKFSFDS
+407 WFGKFSFDS
-417 SELPIITIYALYIP
+417 SELPIITIYGLYIP

-440 KKLPAVKRF
+440 KNLPAIKRF
-449 VLPALGIIGSA
+449 VLPTLGIIGSA
-460 FMVFAAIYSHGY
+460 FMVIAAVYSHGY
-472 LPYKAAKEAGAGFSC
+472 VPYITAKEAGAGFSC

-498 IMAIGMLLMNPKK
+498 IMAIGMFLMNPKK

>member
-1 MENGNGLKKQYGLLM
+1 MENGLKKQYGLLM

-33 AQAILDKTGGDM
+33 AQAILQKTNGDM
-45 PMGIIAWIIGGVVM
+45 PLGILAWIIGGAVM
-59 ICCVLAF
+59 ICCILAF
-66 CVMAQQYEKVNGL
+66 CVMAQRYEKVNGL
-79 VDYAEATIGNKYA
+79 VDYAEATVGGRYA
-92 YFMGWFATTIYTPA
+92 YLIGWFATVIYTPA

-120 TFLVSVNPNLT
+120 TFLVSVNPDIQL
-131 LTAPIAGAG
+131 AGD
-140 PVSSSET
+140 PVTGTET

-171 LQISATFIKL
+171 LQIGATFIKL

-190 GTIYGLTHNIAGE
+190 GTIYGLTHNFAGE
-203 PVDAGPSMLGA
+203 PTTILATNFATSAGDFAP
-214 NFETST
+214 
-220 GNFSLLFGAVVAT
+220 LFGAVVAT

-250 KNSKKNLPIALILGG
+250 KDSKKNLPIALVMGG

-285 EVLKDASKGAPVAFV
+285 KTLMEDGTTTAFTT
-300 NVFGNVI
+300 VFGNVL
-307 GNILNLFVAI
+307 GNILNLFVAV

-331 RGMYSISVRGYGP
+331 RGMYSLSVRDMGP
-344 KADLMKQVD
+344 KVNLMKQVD

-363 IVGLV
+363 IIGLV
-368 IIGAWLVYF
+368 VVSAWLVYF

-382 ATVHNDADLAAAT
+382 TAKP
-395 STIGGLFNFNAS
+395 
-407 DWFGKFSFDS
+407 WFGLFSFDS
-417 SELPIITIYALYIP
+417 SELPIITIYGLYIP

-440 KKLPAVKRF
+440 KELSAVKRF
-449 VLPALGIIGSA
+449 VLPILGIIGSA
-460 FMVFAAIYSHGY
+460 FMVIAAIYSHGY
-472 LPYKAAKEAGAGFSC
+472 IPYLTAKEAGTGFSC
-487 PVLFYLIVFAV
+487 PVLFYLILFVV
-498 IMAIGMLLMNPKK
+498 IMAIGAMVMKPKK
-511 KKSK
+511 KAE

>member
-1 MENGNGLKKQYGLLM
+1 MATGLKKQYGLLM

-33 AQAILDKTGGDM
+33 AQAILQKTNGDM
-45 PMGIIAWIIGGVVM
+45 PLGILAWIIGGAVM
-59 ICCVLAF
+59 IFCILAF
-66 CVMAQQYEKVNGL
+66 CVMAQRYEKVNGV
-79 VDYAEATIGNKYA
+79 VDYAEATIGSKYA
-92 YFMGWFATTIYTPA
+92 YMMGWFTTTIYTPA

-120 TFLVSVNPNLT
+120 TFLVSVNPNFSLT
-131 LTAPIAGAG
+131 GPISAAS

-152 FILICVFAINTL
+152 FILILVFAVNTL

-190 GTIYGLTHNIAGE
+190 GTIYGCTHNFAGE
-203 PVDAGPSMLGA
+203 PSTILATNFATGAGDFTP
-214 NFETST
+214 
-220 GNFSLLFGAVVAT
+220 LFGAVVAT

-250 KNSKKNLPIALILGG
+250 KNSKRNLPIALVAGG

-285 EVLKDASKGAPVAFV
+285 QELMEAGTTNAFKT
-300 NVFGNVI
+300 VFGNVL
-307 GNILNLFVAI
+307 GNVLNLFVAV

-331 RGMYSISVRGYGP
+331 RGMYSLSVRNMGP
-344 KADLMKQVD
+344 KVKLMKQVD

-368 IIGAWLVYF
+368 IVAAWLVYF

-382 ATVHNDADLAAAT
+382 ATTHNSEELAVAT
-395 STIGGLFNFNAS
+395 SAIEGLFNFNAS
-407 DWFGKFSFDS
+407 PWFGKFSFDS

-431 MFIQFMRKE
+431 MFIMFMVKE
-440 KKLPAVKRF
+440 KTLNPLKRF
-449 VLPALGIIGSA
+449 VLPAMGIIGSG

-472 LPYKAAKEAGAGFSC
+472 LPYIAAKEAGQGFSC
-487 PVLFYLIVFAV
+487 PVLFYLVVFAL
-498 IMAIGMLLMNPKK
+498 IMGVGLILMKPKK
-511 KKSK
+511 EKA